1 MPLIVVPTPVGNLE
15 DITLRAIRVLREA
28 DWIACEDTRRTLRLL
43 NHLGIRAPLVSSHEH
58 NEREK
63 APFLLKAL
71 REGKRVAL
79 VTDAGTPGISDPG
92 AFLVNEAIREGIEVE
107 VLPGATAFVP
117 ALVLSGL
124 PIQTFQFAGFLPPR
138 KGDRQRRL
146 LALKDVP
153 CTLVFYVSPHRLSDE
168 VDDCARVLGNRPCA
182 LVREL
187 SKVHEEVL
195 RMNLDDLRE
204 RVRTP
209 MKGEMVLVVAGASQD
224 PEKTEDCPSESW
236 EKLVDAA
243 VEEGLSGKDVVKMVY
258 ERYGIPKNRV
268 KAYLIENATK
278 QGESPLSGQGSAK
291 RRIKG

>member
-63 APFLLKAL
+63 APLFLKAL
-71 REGKRVAL
+71 REGKRIAL

-124 PIQTFQFAGFLPPR
+124 PIQTFQFAGFLPAR
-138 KGDRQRRL
+138 KGDRQKSL

-153 CTLVFYVSPHRLSDE
+153 CTLVFYVSPHRLPDE

-204 RVRTP
+204 RVRIP
-209 MKGEMVLVVAGASQD
+209 MKGEMVLVVAGASQPAEPSGD
-224 PEKTEDCPSESW
+224 NASESW
-236 EKLVDAA
+236 EKLADEA
-243 VEEGLSGKDVVKMVY
+243 VEEGLSGRDVVKMVH
-258 ERYGIPKNRV
+258 ERYGIPKNRI
-268 KAYLIENATK
+268 KAYLIEKAPK
-278 QGESPLSGQGSAK
+278 QGKSL
-291 RRIKG
+291 

>member
-15 DITLRAIRVLREA
+15 DITLRAIRVLKEA

-58 NEREK
+58 NERER
-63 APFLLKAL
+63 APVLLKAL

-92 AFLVNEAIREGIEVE
+92 AFLVNEAIREGIPVE

-124 PIQTFQFAGFLPPR
+124 PIQTFRFEGFLPPR
-138 KGDRQRRL
+138 KGDRQKRL

-153 CTLVFYVSPHRLSDE
+153 CTMVFYVAPHRLAEE
-168 VDDCARVLGNRPCA
+168 VEDFARILGNRPCA

-187 SKVHEEVL
+187 SKLHEEVL
-195 RMNLDDLRE
+195 RMNLQELRE
-204 RVRTP
+204 KARTP
-209 MKGEMVLVVAGASQD
+209 MRGEMVLVVAGAPQS
-224 PEKTEDCPSESW
+224 PEDHEAEGILSESW
-236 EKLVDAA
+236 EKIADEAI
-243 VEEGLSGKDVVKMVY
+243 EEGLSGRDVVKMVH

-268 KAYLIENATK
+268 KAYLIERAPK
-278 QGESPLSGQGSAK
+278 RGESV
-291 RRIKG
+291 